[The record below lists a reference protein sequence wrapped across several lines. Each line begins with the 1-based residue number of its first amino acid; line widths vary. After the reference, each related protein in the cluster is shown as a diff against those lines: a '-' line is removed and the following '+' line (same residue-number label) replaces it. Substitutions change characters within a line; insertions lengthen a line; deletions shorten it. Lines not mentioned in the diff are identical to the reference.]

1 MSNPQIL
8 IHRTDD
14 GLDDEIRQ
22 AVGKLSQFRPVLHFT
37 SELRDTVAAA
47 NDFQPAVVMLEI
59 GEDFETL
66 RALVDEAIAAVPEAS
81 IIGVYNADRLPGS
94 MNESTTMMRAL
105 RLGVEDFVRRP
116 VASSDLAQVL
126 QQRLSPRR
134 KQHSALGRM
143 ISFISNKGGVG
154 KSTSAVNVAV
164 ELATR
169 HPDRVAL
176 IDGSLQMGVCATQ
189 LNLRPSMTVV
199 DAWQQR
205 ERLDEQLLAQLMT
218 IHESGLHLLAAPLN
232 AIDAAEIDDAF
243 ISRVLLLA
251 RRTYDFVIID
261 TFPLFDRTIM
271 AILDLS
277 DQAVIVVENVVP
289 TLQTVRGFFD
299 LLDDVE
305 FPTTRQRVLMNRYST
320 RAGGPSKEEVA
331 RYLGRE
337 ADYVIPYDRKIILA
351 ANTGKPFITSS
362 ISMRWNKAASAIR
375 ELVDDIEAFGVAS
388 VAKPATVSSRDSAGQ
403 VAPSGRL
410 ANNIGGELA

>member
-134 KQHSALGRM
+134 KQHSACLLYTSPSPRDQRGSRM
-143 ISFISNKGGVG
+143 PS
-154 KSTSAVNVAV
+154 SA
-164 ELATR
+164 
-169 HPDRVAL
+169 
-176 IDGSLQMGVCATQ
+176 
-189 LNLRPSMTVV
+189 
-199 DAWQQR
+199 
-205 ERLDEQLLAQLMT
+205 
-218 IHESGLHLLAAPLN
+218 
-232 AIDAAEIDDAF
+232 
-243 ISRVLLLA
+243 
-251 RRTYDFVIID
+251 
-261 TFPLFDRTIM
+261 
-271 AILDLS
+271 
-277 DQAVIVVENVVP
+277 
-289 TLQTVRGFFD
+289 
-299 LLDDVE
+299 
-305 FPTTRQRVLMNRYST
+305 
-320 RAGGPSKEEVA
+320 
-331 RYLGRE
+331 
-337 ADYVIPYDRKIILA
+337 
-351 ANTGKPFITSS
+351 
-362 ISMRWNKAASAIR
+362 
-375 ELVDDIEAFGVAS
+375 
-388 VAKPATVSSRDSAGQ
+388 
-403 VAPSGRL
+403 
-410 ANNIGGELA
+410 